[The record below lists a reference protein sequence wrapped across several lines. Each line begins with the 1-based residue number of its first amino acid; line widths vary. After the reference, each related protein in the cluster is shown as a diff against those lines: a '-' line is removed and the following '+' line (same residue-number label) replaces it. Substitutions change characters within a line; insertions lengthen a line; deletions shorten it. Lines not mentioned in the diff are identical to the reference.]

1 MPEVFAIGFLI
12 LLVTA
17 IASASVIGFLRSPY
31 TPAQTVLWVLATL
44 LVRILWRAKLP
55 GWFPVAPGD
64 GVVVVCNH
72 RSSVDPFFVQV
83 CCRRP
88 VHWMVAREYCE
99 HFAFR
104 WFLKTCEVIPVRRGG
119 VDTASTKAAIRIA
132 SQGGHVGMLPEGRIN
147 RSNNFMLPVRPGAVL
162 VALKA
167 RVPILPCYIHGSP
180 YGGTAWS
187 PLFMTAQA
195 RLRFGELIDLSPYY
209 DRLDEPGLVG
219 ELMIQVV
226 KEIARLAD
234 RNDFEPTLA
243 GRRWN
248 QEAARR
254 E

>member
-1 MPEVFAIGFLI
+1 MPDVVAIGFLI
-12 LLVTA
+12 LLCTA
-17 IASASVIGFLRSPY
+17 IVSAGVIGFIRSPY
-31 TPAQTVLWVLATL
+31 SPAQTILWVLALL

-72 RSSVDPFFVQV
+72 RSSIDPFFVQV

-88 VHWMVAREYCE
+88 MHWMVAREYCE

-104 WFLKTCEVIPVRRGG
+104 WFLKKCEVIPVRRGG

-147 RSNNFMLPVRPGAVL
+147 HGDEFMLPVRPGAIL

-167 RVPILPCYIHGSP
+167 RVPILPCYIHGAP
-180 YGGTAWS
+180 YGGTVLS
-187 PLFMTAQA
+187 PLFMTARA
-195 RLRFGELIDLSPYY
+195 SLKFGELIDLSPYY
-209 DRLDEPGLVG
+209 DRLDEPGLVRD
-219 ELMIQVV
+219 LTIKVV
-226 KEIARLAD
+226 KEIARLAA
-234 RNDFEPTLA
+234 RHDFEPTLA
-243 GRRWN
+243 GRRW
-248 QEAARR
+248 R